1 MKSTIATYSKRL
13 MMSQDVGMIGRW
25 KEGKMVSTCNPVI
38 NLQSPKAFIGQF
50 FIKLIIATGI

>member
-1 MKSTIATYSKRL
+1 
-13 MMSQDVGMIGRW
+13 MSQDVGMIGRW
-25 KEGKMVSTCNPVI
+25 KEGKMKKMESTCNPVI

>member
-1 MKSTIATYSKRL
+1 
-13 MMSQDVGMIGRW
+13 MSQDVGMIGRW